1 MIHKKTHVE
10 FNMAMISI
18 LKFKILQLIAIIRFK
33 IYNLRI
39 AIFLTWNKAF
49 VANTILNYQ
58 MKRNTIK
65 RSQRIQDFLG
75 IFLRIAH

>member
-49 VANTILNYQ
+49 EAIAILNHQ
-58 MKRNTIK
+58 MKRNTMKSI
-65 RSQRIQDFLG
+65 
-75 IFLRIAH
+75 